1 MEKFSYVQRG
11 QNIILTINESK
22 KTKVIVDKVQR
33 DAFISAVKE
42 IIASKRKDETKE
54 KELLKLLEGTVAV
67 KQKAKEAIIATE
79 KIVKEIKKAKKETA
93 KKETVKKEE
102 VKAKTKPKPKTT
114 TIVEEKEEVLIFTQK
129 ELDAM
134 IAAKID
140 EAINGNYK
148 KEKVVE
154 EKPRTYNRREY

>member
-11 QNIILTINESK
+11 QNIILTINEAK
-22 KTKVIVDKVQR
+22 KTKVIVDKVPR

-42 IIASKRKDETKE
+42 IITSKRKDETKE
-54 KELLKLLEGTVAV
+54 KELLKLLEGSVAV

-79 KIVKEIKKAKKETA
+79 KVVKESKKAKKEV
-93 KKETVKKEE
+93 VKKEE
-102 VKAKTKPKPKTT
+102 PKTKSKAKPKTT
-114 TIVEEKEEVLIFTQK
+114 TIVEEKEPVLTFTQK

-148 KEKVVE
+148 KEKIVE
-154 EKPRTYNRREY
+154 EKPRTNNRREY